1 MNSTSFRFLCLA
13 LLAAGAFAIGL
24 ARPPARAADAPAPS
38 TTAPAAAQPSAI
50 PTTAP
55 TLLDKDK
62 KPYPPL
68 DALANETGDAKAGAA
83 VFRNAQGA
91 NCIRCHQIGD
101 EGGNVG
107 PPLSTVGQK
116 LSKPQL
122 LQKLFN
128 PNSSI
133 LMTYED
139 WLVKTKDGDIFEGIL
154 AENTDDHVTIKDAN
168 GQYHDVPTDQI
179 ATKKQLKTTIMPEG
193 LPSAMTRQDL
203 VNLVEYLS
211 TLRNKE

>member
-1 MNSTSFRFLCLA
+1 MQLSSIRFLA
-13 LLAAGAFAIGL
+13 LTVVALMVVVAVWRRPAAL
-24 ARPPARAADAPAPS
+24 AADAPAPS
-38 TTAPAAAQPSAI
+38 SAVAPASQPASTAPA
-50 PTTAP
+50 TF
-55 TLLDKDK
+55 LDRDK

-68 DALANETGDAKAGAA
+68 ADLANMSGDAKAGAA

-91 NCIRCHQIGD
+91 NCVRCHQIGD

-107 PPLSTVGQK
+107 PPLSTIGQK

-139 WLVKTKDGDIFEGIL
+139 WVVKTKDGAVLEGIL
-154 AENTDDHVTIKDAN
+154 AENTDDHVTIKDAS
-168 GQYHDVPTDQI
+168 GQYHDVPADQV
-179 ATKKQLKTTIMPEG
+179 ASKKQLKTSIMPEG
-193 LPSAMTRQDL
+193 LPSAMTRKELLDL
-203 VNLVEYLS
+203 IEYLS

>member
-1 MNSTSFRFLCLA
+1 MHLTPIRLLSFVVF
-13 LLAAGAFAIGL
+13 AAAAFAVGL
-24 ARPPARAADAPAPS
+24 GVPSGRHTARAADAPA
-38 TTAPAAAQPSAI
+38 TQPVA
-50 PTTAP
+50 TAP

-68 DALANETGDAKAGAA
+68 AELTNMTGDPKSGAA

-107 PPLSTVGQK
+107 PPLSTIGQK

-139 WLVKTKDGDIFEGIL
+139 WVVKTKDGDVLEGIL
-154 AENTDDHVTIKDAN
+154 AENTDDHVTIKDAS
-168 GQYHDVPTDQI
+168 GQYHDVPAEQV
-179 ATKKQLKTTIMPEG
+179 ASKKQLKTTIMPEG
-193 LPSAMTRQDL
+193 LPAAMTRQDL
-203 VNLVEYLS
+203 LNLIEYLS